1 MNTSEAVTAG
11 GASGDDVI
19 HVEPEPMCMKIAVP
33 VSLHAAKNG
42 SQ

>member
-1 MNTSEAVTAG
+1 MAVTAG
-11 GASGDDVI
+11 GASGDEVI
-19 HVEPEPMCMKIAVP
+19 QCEPEPMCMKMAVP